1 MNFSC
6 SVAAQ
11 KTTTITTSTS
21 RHIDQ
26 HDRGLSGDASSV
38 TLTLQIN
45 KSLYFPHMLL
55 CPVISITWYPNGD
68 NSPDAGL
75 ATNAAPLLS
84 RKIA

>member
-26 HDRGLSGDASSV
+26 HDRGLSGDECSV

-45 KSLYFPHMLL
+45 KSLYFPHMSL

-84 RKIA
+84 CKIA